1 MGLIEVLTSPP
12 LVPDNFN
19 AWARPA
25 ESPDWP
31 AGSFAAAWRLEAPT
45 SKITPLSKKPE
56 KGKKEGP
63 PQSQMD
69 QLLEERKLIK
79 APCRRGGVSSPPLP

>member
-31 AGSFAAAWRLEAPT
+31 AGSFAAAWHLEAPT
-45 SKITPLSKKPE
+45 SKITPLSKKKPRE
-56 KGKKEGP
+56 RKEERDPPSRRWISCSKKE
-63 PQSQMD
+63 S
-69 QLLEERKLIK
+69 
-79 APCRRGGVSSPPLP
+79 